1 MTILCQCKKKALT
14 SVLWVSEIFVEN
26 MSLFFFLFF
35 SWLSH
40 EDRWVRDP
48 SAASFGCLPGKGGFD
63 KANKFSDNDARM
75 YKVHSVDKGR
85 KI

>member
-1 MTILCQCKKKALT
+1 MEKYG
-14 SVLWVSEIFVEN
+14 
-26 MSLFFFLFF
+26 FFFF

-75 YKVHSVDKGR
+75 YQEHSADKGI
-85 KI
+85 KKSDYV